1 MFRLRESREKKKK
14 EKKEISYQS
23 WNLWPSYIF
32 ERIALLFSGIQQFF
46 DTFVMHFYTKNVV

>member
-1 MFRLRESREKKKK
+1 MFRLRESREKKK

-32 ERIALLFSGIQQFF
+32 ERIVLLFSGIQQFF